1 MSDVMLRKLK
11 VVRGAFQGVRS
22 GVDTWWEFFLFC
34 LDRMLSTLLG
44 KNPRF
49 YHKRKV
55 KNFKG
60 KDSYRIKDIR
70 LPLLDAETEDT
81 FFWQGPFGQTCFH
94 YCYFKDC
101 RDEATVERSHGATLF
116 WRETPYA
123 YAGDGLDVEIL
134 PGDVVIDAGSWIGD
148 FAAYASAKGA
158 GEVYAFEPSPPAF
171 NYLVQTTKLNPNIYP
186 FQEGLGDAVSEIELF
201 VDPANAQCNS
211 FLDGDGVCRDAIR
224 VPVTTIDAFVAEHGL
239 SRVDFIKISVQG
251 YDMHLLRGAR
261 KTLQRFAPK
270 LSMLYCN
277 AHSVPYSME
286 DVRKLIKKFN
296 PKYRVMFRGKKLFAA
311 VPDL

>member
-1 MSDVMLRKLK
+1 MSNVVLRKLK
-11 VVRGAFQGVRS
+11 VVWSAFQGVRS

-34 LDRMLSTLLG
+34 LDRMISTFLG

-49 YHKRKV
+49 YHKKKV

-60 KDSYRIKDIR
+60 KDTYRIKDIR
-70 LPLLDAETEDT
+70 LPLLDEKTEDT

-123 YAGDGLDVEIL
+123 YVGDGLDVEIL
-134 PGDVVIDAGSWIGD
+134 PSDVVIDAGSWIGD

-158 GEVYAFEPSPPAF
+158 GEVYAFEPFPPTF
-171 NYLVQTTKLNPNIYP
+171 NYLMQTAKLNPNIYP
-186 FQEGLGDAVSEIELF
+186 FQEGLGDAVSKIELF

-211 FLDGDGVCRDAIR
+211 FLDEDGVCRDAIQ
-224 VPVTTIDAFVAEHGL
+224 VPVTTIDAFVVERGL

-270 LSMLYCN
+270 LSLLYCS

-286 DVRKLIKKFN
+286 DVRKLIEKFN
-296 PKYRVMFRGKKLFAA
+296 PKYRVMFRGKKLFAT

>member
-1 MSDVMLRKLK
+1 M
-11 VVRGAFQGVRS
+11 
-22 GVDTWWEFFLFC
+22 
-34 LDRMLSTLLG
+34 
-44 KNPRF
+44 
-49 YHKRKV
+49 
-55 KNFKG
+55 
-60 KDSYRIKDIR
+60 
-70 LPLLDAETEDT
+70 
-81 FFWQGPFGQTCFH
+81 
-94 YCYFKDC
+94 
-101 RDEATVERSHGATLF
+101 
-116 WRETPYA
+116 
-123 YAGDGLDVEIL
+123 
-134 PGDVVIDAGSWIGD
+134 GD